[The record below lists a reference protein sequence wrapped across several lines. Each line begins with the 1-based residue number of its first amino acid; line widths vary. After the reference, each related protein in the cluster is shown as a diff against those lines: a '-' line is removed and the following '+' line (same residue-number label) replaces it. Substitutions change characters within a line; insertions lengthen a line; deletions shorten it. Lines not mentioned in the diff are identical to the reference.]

1 MGAKRVTFKD
11 FVERSNNIHHNKYNY
26 DKVEWVNTRQP
37 VKIIC
42 PIHGEFT
49 QKPYKHL
56 QGHGCPKCMPNA
68 IVTQEDFITRAKKMH
83 SNDNYDYSLVDY
95 KDMWTPVK
103 IICPIHG
110 EFEQTPAKHIKTGK
124 SGCQGCPKCRYIKQR
139 KTIKHRYGVDNLMQ
153 KKEFVDSNW
162 ESKRRNGTCSSSKI
176 EDQMYRELIQIFG
189 KNEIKRNY
197 NKDSRYPFYCDF
209 YIVSDDI
216 FIELNGTW
224 FHGNHFFD
232 VNNKNDI
239 EMLNL
244 WQSKLENGH
253 PAYGDAIYRW
263 TVMDPLKLKT
273 AKDNKLNYLVFWDND
288 LKDFHNWLEN
298 YKNTKNL
305 TSSSK

>member
-1 MGAKRVTFKD
+1 MGAKRVTLKD

-26 DKVEWVNTRQP
+26 DKVEWINTRQP

-56 QGHGCPKCMPNA
+56 QGQGCPKCMPNA
-68 IVTQEDFITRAKKMH
+68 TVTQENFIARAKEMH
-83 SNDNYDYSLVDY
+83 PNDNYDYSLVDY

-139 KTIKHRYGVDNLMQ
+139 KTIKHRYGVSNLMQ
-153 KKEFVDSNW
+153 KKEFVESNW
-162 ESKRRNGTCSSSKI
+162 KSKKKNGTCNSSQPENRMYQELKDFFGD
-176 EDQMYRELIQIFG
+176 EDVL
-189 KNEIKRNY
+189 RNDFSD
-197 NKDSRYPFYCDF
+197 KRYPFACDF
-209 YIVSDDI
+209 YIKSLDL

-224 FHGNHFFD
+224 FHGCHWFD
-232 VNNKNDI
+232 KNNIKDI
-239 EMLNL
+239 EKLKL
-244 WQSKLENGH
+244 WQIKASEGH
-253 PAYGDAIYRW
+253 RAYGQAITIW
-263 TVMDPLKLKT
+263 TERDPLKLKT
-273 AKDNKLNYLVFWDND
+273 AKENKLNYLVFWDND

-305 TSSSK
+305 NIK